1 MLIRVEDE
9 TDEEL
14 ADLKRNYEGLRD
26 AQTALRARVDQSTA
40 PVGVSADG
48 GRSIMEEA
56 QRSPRSSEVGLV
68 SVNVG
73 LPGVIGA
80 SRWGK
85 PIRSSIVKRPVTAA
99 SISLDAL
106 NLEGD
111 RQADLTVHGGP
122 DKAVYAYPVEHLPT
136 WNEEL
141 GTDFGPGTF
150 GENLTTAGW
159 LEDEVRIGD
168 VWAWGQARLQ
178 VSQPR
183 SPCYKLAKVTS
194 RPDLLKRFVR
204 TGRTGWYL
212 RVLQV
217 AIVPVSG
224 PIQVIER
231 HPAGISVLLAHRASL
246 PGALDRSEVK
256 AVARVDALAADWR
269 HLILHQL
276 DPG

>member
-1 MLIRVEDE
+1 MI
-9 TDEEL
+9 EE
-14 ADLKRNYEGLRD
+14 EH
-26 AQTALRARVDQSTA
+26 
-40 PVGVSADG
+40 
-48 GRSIMEEA
+48 
-56 QRSPRSSEVGLV
+56 RSPRSSEVRLV

-73 LPGVIGA
+73 LPEVIGA

-85 PIRSSIVKRPVTAA
+85 PIRSGIVKQPVTAT
-99 SISLDAL
+99 SISLEAL
-106 NLEGD
+106 NLDGD
-111 RQADLTVHGGP
+111 QQADLRVHGGP
-122 DKAVYAYPVEHLPT
+122 DKAVYAYPVEHLPL

-183 SPCYKLAKVTS
+183 SPCYKLATVTG
-194 RPDLLKRFVR
+194 RPELLKRFVR

-212 RVLQV
+212 RVLQ
-217 AIVPVSG
+217 AATVPVCG

-231 HPAGISVLLAHRASL
+231 DPAGISVLHAHRASQ
-246 PGALDRSEVK
+246 PGALDRTEVE
-256 AVARVDALAADWR
+256 AVVRVDALASDWR
-269 HLILHQL
+269 HWVLHQL
-276 DPG
+276 ERD

>member
-1 MLIRVEDE
+1 MI
-9 TDEEL
+9 EE
-14 ADLKRNYEGLRD
+14 EH
-26 AQTALRARVDQSTA
+26 
-40 PVGVSADG
+40 
-48 GRSIMEEA
+48 
-56 QRSPRSSEVGLV
+56 RSPRSSEVRLV

-73 LPGVIGA
+73 LPEVIGA

-85 PIRSSIVKRPVTAA
+85 PIRSGIVKQPVTAT
-99 SISLDAL
+99 SISLEAL
-106 NLEGD
+106 NLDGD
-111 RQADLTVHGGP
+111 RQADLRVHGGP
-122 DKAVYAYPVEHLPT
+122 DKAVYAYPVEHLPL

-183 SPCYKLAKVTS
+183 SPCYKLATVTG

-204 TGRTGWYL
+204 GGRTGWYL
-212 RVLQV
+212 RVLQ
-217 AIVPVSG
+217 AATVPVAG

-231 HPAGISVLLAHRASL
+231 HPAGISVLLAHRATL
-246 PGALDRSEVK
+246 PGVLDRSEVE

-269 HLILHQL
+269 HGVLYQL
-276 DPG
+276 DRV